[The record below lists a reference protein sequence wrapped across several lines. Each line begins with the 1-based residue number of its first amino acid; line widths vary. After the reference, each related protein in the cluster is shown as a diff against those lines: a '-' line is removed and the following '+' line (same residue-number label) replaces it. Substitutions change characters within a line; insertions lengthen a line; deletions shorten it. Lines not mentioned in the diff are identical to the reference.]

1 MSHALSD
8 AASSPG
14 GFEPRLGDRALFP
27 DLEFRAYFAHAA
39 ISPVSRPVRLM
50 TERFVADVARR
61 GAASFLDWEQER
73 RALRARFATLLG
85 VESHQVAL
93 TAGTTH
99 GITALALALPLRAGD
114 EIIGFL
120 GEFPANVIPYQ
131 KAIELAQAKLT
142 LLEAPDP
149 CAREGRA
156 RILKGVEAR
165 LRAGARYVAVSAVQ
179 FQTGYRMPLA
189 ELGELCKRYDAFL
202 LVDAIQAVGVVP
214 LNAKELHFDALFVGA
229 HKWLLGLEGAG
240 MLFCSDRLRERLVP
254 RTTGWLSLLDGEA
267 FLFQGA
273 NRLRYEGDLHPDA
286 RVFEGSTSNAI
297 GLAALSAGLS
307 ICEALGPA
315 AIYQHVQGIHD
326 ALEEALV
333 PLGFRSLRA
342 QEPDGR
348 SCILS
353 FALPAGLALPELAR
367 GLRERGIMV
376 STPDGLLRFAPH
388 FANSLEE
395 IPHVAAS
402 FKELTGA

>member
-1 MSHALSD
+1 MSHTLFD
-8 AASSPG
+8 TASSPG
-14 GFEPRLGDRALFP
+14 GFEPRLGDRTLFP
-27 DLEFRAYFAHAA
+27 ELELSAYFAHAA
-39 ISPVSRPVRLM
+39 ISPVARPVRLM

-73 RALRARFATLLG
+73 SALRARFATLLG
-85 VESHQVAL
+85 VESHQIAL
-93 TAGTTH
+93 TSGTTH

-114 EIIGFL
+114 EIVGFW

-131 KAIELAQAKLT
+131 KAAELTQARVT
-142 LLEAPDP
+142 LLQAPDP
-149 CAREGRA
+149 CAKEGPDR
-156 RILKGVEAR
+156 LLHGVEER

-189 ELGELCKRYDAFL
+189 ELGELCKRFGAFL

-214 LNAKELHFDALFVGA
+214 LNAKEHHFDALFVGA

-254 RTTGWLSLLDGEA
+254 RTTGWLSLFDGEA

-273 NRLRYEGDLHPDA
+273 NRLRYEGELYPDA
-286 RVFEGSTSNAI
+286 RVFEGSTPNAI

-307 ICEALGPA
+307 ICEALGPQ

-326 ALEEALV
+326 ALEAALV

-342 QEPDGR
+342 KEPEGR

-353 FALPAGLALPELAR
+353 FALPSGLGLPELAR
-367 GLRERGIMV
+367 GLRERSIMV

-388 FANSLEE
+388 FANSLDE
-395 IPHVAAS
+395 IPLVAAS
-402 FKELTGA
+402 CRELRGA